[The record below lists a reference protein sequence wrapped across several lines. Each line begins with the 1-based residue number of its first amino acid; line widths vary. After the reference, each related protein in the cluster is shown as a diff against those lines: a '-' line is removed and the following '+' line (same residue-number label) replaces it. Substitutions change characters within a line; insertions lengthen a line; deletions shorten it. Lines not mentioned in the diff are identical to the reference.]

1 MSSSERNDVRAAVRA
16 ILCAG
21 LALGSGAVFADQAE
35 TPAPA
40 TTQAREPE
48 RFDEIVVTAQR
59 REQNI
64 QDVGI
69 AVTPLGPKSLQ
80 DLNITN
86 ATDIVRA
93 VPSLKMNAYSSSQVV
108 FNIRGISQNDYG
120 DQQEPPV
127 AVYQDDSYS
136 SSINLASFP
145 VFDLERVETLRG
157 PQGTLFGRNATGG
170 AIQFI
175 SQKPTKEFEGYTN
188 LTLGSYNQVI
198 AEAALS
204 GPFSDTMQGRFA
216 FIYDADDGYMKSIIP
231 GTPDRGGNDHYAMR
245 GRLAWQPSDN
255 TDVGLIVRYLKAD
268 KETQAGLYSQEPACP
283 NALNQGEFTAPDQS
297 CAFWG
302 TGPGEGGTG
311 YRNDAIT
318 PSRGGD
324 PWKTAETE
332 PSYVDREI
340 FGAQVRV
347 DSNLG
352 AATLTSITDYQ
363 TQDKFYT
370 EGGDASPVAG
380 VYFFQGSDIDQI
392 SEELRLSWSMGDHE
406 MVAGLFYM
414 DVSGDYTGKFADP
427 FYGYDPLVAFSQDT
441 TSYAAFFQDEWKFT
455 EKFRL
460 VAGLRYWH
468 DSREGAYFASA
479 PDVPGLSPPVT
490 IIFNKNEIFPNSTD
504 LTGVTVTPSDAD
516 ATFDDVT
523 ARLQLDYRPN
533 DDLLWY
539 LSYNRGSKSGGFTF
553 STGTPYGGTEVD
565 FVNGIPFDPET
576 LNAYEL
582 GMKANFGNGT
592 TTLNMAAFYY
602 DYRDYQAFSQIS
614 QVQTVTNQDA
624 EAQGLE
630 IELNSR
636 PTDGLTLQL
645 GATFMDSTVKDIRLP
660 DQATIVDHDL
670 PQAPPFSANAL
681 ARYEFPV
688 GSGSFSIQGDVQYS
702 DDFCFTTLCAPVE
715 EEKAY
720 TVANARIGYG
730 SGDGR
735 WEIAAFVNNL
745 TEEEYRVYAFD
756 SSLFSGVV
764 AGVYGRPRWYGITAS
779 FRFGAGYD

>member
-1 MSSSERNDVRAAVRA
+1 MIMRSFERTDVRVAVHAALFA
-16 ILCAG
+16 A
-21 LALGSGAVFADQAE
+21 LASGAGTSLAQTEQAP
-35 TPAPA
+35 T
-40 TTQAREPE
+40 ARVEE
-48 RFDEIVVTAQR
+48 VIVTAQR

-69 AVTPLGPKSLQ
+69 AVTPLGEKALE

-86 ATDIVRA
+86 ATDIVKA
-93 VPSLKMNAYSSSQVV
+93 VPGLKMNAYSSAQVV
-108 FNIRGISQNDYG
+108 FNIRGVSQNDYG

-145 VFDLERVETLRG
+145 VFDLERIETLRG

-175 SQKPTKEFEGYTN
+175 SKKPTDQFEGYTD
-188 LTLGSYNQVI
+188 LTYGSFNQTVI
-198 AEAALS
+198 DGALS
-204 GPFSDTMQGRFA
+204 GPLGENVQGRIA
-216 FIYDADDGYMKSIIP
+216 FIYDKDDGWMESIIP
-231 GTPDRGGNDHYAMR
+231 GVPDRGGNDHYAVR
-245 GRLAWQPSDN
+245 ARLAWQPSDA
-255 TDVGLIVRYLKAD
+255 TDVNFIVRYLKAD
-268 KETQAGLYSQEPACP
+268 HETQAGLYSHEPACP
-283 NALNQGEFTAPDQS
+283 NAQNQGEFTPADFACP
-297 CAFWG
+297 FWG
-302 TGPGEGGTG
+302 TGPGDAGTG
-311 YRNDAIT
+311 FQDPAII

-324 PWKTAETE
+324 PYKTAETE

-340 FGAQVRV
+340 TAGQVRV
-347 DSNLG
+347 DHDFG

-363 TQDKFYT
+363 TSDKFYT
-370 EGGDASPVAG
+370 EGGDSSPVDG
-380 VYFFQGSDIDQI
+380 VFFFQGSDIDQI
-392 SEELRLSWSMGDHE
+392 SQEFRLSWSAGNHV
-406 MVAGLFYM
+406 MVGGLFYM

-427 FYGYDPLVAFSQDT
+427 FYGYDPDVAFSQDT
-441 TSYAAFFQDEWKFT
+441 TSYAAFFQDEWSFADQWK
-455 EKFRL
+455 L
-460 VAGLRYWH
+460 IGGLRYWH
-468 DSREGAYFASA
+468 DTREGSYFASA

-523 ARLQLDYRPN
+523 ARLELDYRPN
-533 DDLLWY
+533 DAMLWY

-582 GMKANFGNGT
+582 GVKSNLAGGT
-592 TTLNMAAFYY
+592 MTLNVSAFYY
-602 DYRDYQAFSQIS
+602 DYQDYQAFSQIS

-630 IELNSR
+630 IELNAA

-645 GATFMDSTVKDIRLP
+645 GASFMDSKVKDIRLP
-660 DQATIVDHDL
+660 DQSTIVDHDL

-681 ARYEFPV
+681 ARYEFAL
-688 GSGSFSIQGDVQYS
+688 GGGTASIQGDVYYT

-715 EEKAY
+715 KEKGY

-730 SGDGR
+730 AADGK
-735 WEIAAFVNNL
+735 WEVAAFVNNL
-745 TEEEYRVYAFD
+745 FEEEYRVYAFD
-756 SSLFSGVV
+756 SSLFAGVV
-764 AGVYGRPRWYGITAS
+764 AGVYGKPRTYGLTAS
-779 FRFGAGYD
+779 FRFGAGYN